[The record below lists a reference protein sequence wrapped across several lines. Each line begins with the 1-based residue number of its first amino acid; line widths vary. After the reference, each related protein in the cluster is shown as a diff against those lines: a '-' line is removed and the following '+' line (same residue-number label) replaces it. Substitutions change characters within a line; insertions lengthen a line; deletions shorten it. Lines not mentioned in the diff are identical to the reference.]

1 MQSPHAAF
9 PGRIAVVYLRDGAS
23 PSGAPQVSG
32 AKKPG
37 KITPPIAYRLT
48 FDAFESR
55 QRQVGDCEPIH
66 AKAS

>member
-1 MQSPHAAF
+1 M
-9 PGRIAVVYLRDGAS
+9 
-23 PSGAPQVSG
+23 
-32 AKKPG
+32 
-37 KITPPIAYRLT
+37 TPPIAYRLT